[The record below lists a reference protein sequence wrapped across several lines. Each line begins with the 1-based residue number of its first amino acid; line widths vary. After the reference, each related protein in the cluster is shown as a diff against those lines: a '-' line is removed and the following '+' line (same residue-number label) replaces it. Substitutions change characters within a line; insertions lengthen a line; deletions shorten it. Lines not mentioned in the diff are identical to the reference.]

1 MHAHASQRHFRRSCG
16 HLIRRFFR
24 LAGIDLRRC
33 FCGRCVAARSGLFR
47 RTRSQVGRQVYA
59 DVHLFGIRTSHRLA
73 FEMPKTAP
81 LPSAGVLDT
90 ADARR
95 RCQTG
100 DPGSLPQAHVLRRAP
115 VMS

>member
-1 MHAHASQRHFRRSCG
+1 MHAHSSQRHHRRSRS

-33 FCGRCVAARSGLFR
+33 CCGRCIAARSGLFR
-47 RTRSQVGRQVYA
+47 RTRSRVGRRVYA
-59 DVHLFGIRTSHRLA
+59 DVHLLGIRTSHRFA
-73 FEMPKTAP
+73 FEMPKTAT

-90 ADARR
+90 ADVRR
-95 RCQTG
+95 QRQTG
-100 DPGSLPQAHVLRRAP
+100 DSRLLPQAHVLRRAP